1 MVVVLVAGECSLSP
15 LLMYAWSP
23 TSRTEF
29 WAMFASL
36 VGAKVIGPGYFT
48 VYRVR
53 LRGKRIICI
62 LEVSFVSPS

>member
-1 MVVVLVAGECSLSP
+1 MVVVVGAGECALPLPLSP

-36 VGAKVIGPGYFT
+36 VGAKVAGPGYFT

-53 LRGKRIICI
+53 VECGKRLMSI
-62 LEVSFVSPS
+62 L